1 MESTRLSRIV
11 KLATV
16 ASIVLVM
23 LVPIIGLVVPIP
35 RTPLKG
41 LSTHYPFPKP
51 SWKQFKRGKYQPDL
65 EVWATRA
72 QPLWS
77 WSIKVMNQLVYSTV
91 GEISLDYGTSIQG
104 GNEGYLWQP
113 MYLRS
118 ITRRSPP
125 PRKKIAKTFKALKRA
140 QDLLAQHKVPLVAVI
155 NPNILALYPELLP
168 AKYLSASLPESSYS
182 VSQEMIAKYHP
193 TVINA
198 YEMLKDASQRTPFR
212 FFEPTG
218 SHWNEIGACIAAREV
233 SKSLASAWGE
243 PTPILQCEAHHM
255 EMPPREPELDL
266 LDIANL
272 LLPERVMRP
281 APYLD
286 SHPRANFSKP
296 RKILLIGTSFLF
308 ALEHQLLEHGVAQNT
323 DLLFYFRQE
332 RRNGKAPF
340 FSFNKQKLT
349 KESLLSYD
357 AVIVDANVAGP
368 GVMGYGALGYINALL
383 DPAAAEAMR
392 ARKSQKKGKAKP

>member
-1 MESTRLSRIV
+1 MEPTRLSRIV

-16 ASIVLVM
+16 ASIALMM
-23 LVPIIGLVVPIP
+23 LVPLVSQVVPIP

-41 LSTHYPFPKP
+41 LNTHYPFPKP
-51 SWKQFKRGKYQPDL
+51 SWKQVRRGKYQPDL
-65 EVWATRA
+65 EIWATRA

-77 WSIKVMNQLVYSTV
+77 WSIKVMNQIVYSTV

-118 ITRRSPP
+118 ITRKTPP
-125 PRKKIAKTFKALKRA
+125 PRKKIAKTFKALKKA
-140 QDLLAQHKVPLVAVI
+140 QDLLAQHRIPLVAVI

-182 VSQEMIAKYHP
+182 VSQEMIAKYQP

-198 YEMLKDASQRTPFR
+198 YEMLKNPSQRTPFR

-218 SHWNEIGACIAAREV
+218 SHWNEVGACIAAREV

-243 PTPILQCEAHHM
+243 PTPSLKCEAYHM
-255 EMPPREPELDL
+255 EMPPRDPETDL
-266 LDIANL
+266 LEIANL
-272 LLPERVMRP
+272 LLPEQVMRP

-286 SHPRANFSKP
+286 SYPQANFAKP
-296 RKILLIGTSFLF
+296 RRILLIGTSFLF
-308 ALEHQLLEHGVAQNT
+308 ALEHQLLKHGVAQST

-340 FSFNKQKLT
+340 LSFNKRELT
-349 KESLLSYD
+349 KELLLSYD
-357 AVIVDANVAGP
+357 GVVVDANVAGP

-383 DPAAAEAMR
+383 DPAEAEAIR
-392 ARKSQKKGKAKP
+392 ARKAHKKK